1 MTSRL
6 VIARNILANWSG
18 LAISTLVSFLL
29 APFILHKLG
38 DAGYGVWML
47 ALSLTGYLGLL
58 DLGIRSSVV
67 RYVAKYKA
75 SSDYK
80 SLNELVNT
88 GLVAYSLAG
97 LLSLG
102 IGLFLGLTSGSIFN
116 IPVDLHSQAV
126 WVILLISFSLALGFG
141 TGVFASTLVGIERF
155 DLLNIAVTLGNIVR
169 AALVLVAL
177 PLEPTLAMLG
187 LISVAS
193 SLVSFLLIIYF
204 AFSREPNLRINFKLA
219 NPRTARTILNYGFFS
234 FLIIIATRVSYYS
247 DNTIIG
253 IFGSAQE
260 ITYFAIGAI
269 GLEFLRRVVNALT
282 SVIMPVASGL
292 EGQGSKESFARLLTL
307 GAKYSFLI
315 ILPASVILL
324 IMGKTLLGVWMGP
337 QYAEKS
343 FIILAVLLIPQ
354 IYSLS
359 QFSTEEVL
367 LGTAR
372 HRFFSVVVVAE
383 ALCNLILSI
392 ILIKPYGILG
402 VAIGTSVPV
411 VIFRVLFSPI
421 FVRKIT
427 GYSFLKYLR
436 ESLLSPLALAI
447 PIAIAAILLEKF
459 LRAES
464 LWEFFLQAL
473 LLILIYYL
481 LAWRLVIEKSVKDSI
496 QNRLKK
502 LTVKVG

>member
-1 MTSRL
+1 VASRL

-38 DAGYGVWML
+38 DTGYGVWML

-80 SLNELVNT
+80 SFNDVVNT
-88 GLVAYSLAG
+88 SLVAYSLAG

-102 IGLFLGLTSGSIFN
+102 IGLFLGLSSSSLFN
-116 IPVDLHSQAV
+116 IPADLHDQAL
-126 WVILLISFSLALGFG
+126 WVIVLISFSMALGFG
-141 TGVFASTLVGIERF
+141 TGVFGSILLGIERF
-155 DLLNIAVTLGNIVR
+155 DLLNIAITLGNLVR
-169 AALVLVAL
+169 AALVLVIL
-177 PLEPTLAMLG
+177 PIKPTLAMLG
-187 LISVAS
+187 LTSAVS
-193 SLVSFLLIIYF
+193 SLLSFFLIVYF
-204 AFSREPNLRINFKLA
+204 AFSREPNLRINLKLA
-219 NPRTARTILNYGFFS
+219 NPKTARAILNYGFFS
-234 FLIIIATRVSYYS
+234 FLIIIATRISYYS
-247 DNTIIG
+247 DNTVIG
-253 IFGSAQE
+253 IFGSPQE

-269 GLEFLRRVVNALT
+269 GVEFLRRIVNSLT

-292 EGQGSKESFARLLTL
+292 EAQGSKESLARLLTL
-307 GAKYSFLI
+307 GTKYSFLI

-337 QYAEKS
+337 PYAEKS
-343 FIILAVLLIPQ
+343 YIILVVLLIPQ
-354 IYSLS
+354 IYGLS

-372 HRFFSVVVVAE
+372 HRFFSLVVVAE
-383 ALCNLILSI
+383 ALSNLILSI

-402 VAIGTSVPV
+402 VALGTSVPALL
-411 VIFRVLFSPI
+411 FRVLFSSI

-427 GYSFLKYLR
+427 GYSFWKYLR
-436 ESLLSPLALAI
+436 ESLLSPLA
-447 PIAIAAILLEKF
+447 IAVPVTLAAILLEKF

-464 LWEFFLQAL
+464 LLEFCLQVL

-481 LAWRLVIEKSVKDSI
+481 LAWRLVIEKPVKDSI
-496 QNRLKK
+496 QNRLKQ
-502 LTVKVG
+502 LMVKVG